1 MLIDP
6 TILAR
11 AEQYA
16 NRRQIVL
23 TGVLGAGKDGSVW
36 LTSRRSALKIHVIS
50 ESYII
55 ERNAYFRLR
64 DLNVEEI
71 ADFSVPALV
80 DHDDELLAIEMT
92 VVTPPFLLD
101 FASAIF
107 DEPPDF
113 IEDEGHTFE
122 DFIRARFDEHTQQ
135 VLDLYHELAAS
146 TGIYLPDMHLQN
158 VKFADPLRPQA

>member
-1 MLIDP
+1 MFINP

-16 NRRQIVL
+16 GRRQMALGEI
-23 TGVLGAGKDGSVW
+23 LGAGKDGSVW
-36 LTSRRSALKIHVIS
+36 RTARTSALKIHAI
-50 ESYII
+50 EASYRI

-64 DLNVEEI
+64 DLKVEEV
-71 ADFSVPALV
+71 AGFAVPTIL

-92 VVTPPFLLD
+92 TVTPPFLLD

-122 DFIRARFDEHTQQ
+122 DFIRARFDEHTQA
-135 VLDLYHELAAS
+135 VLDLYDELAAR
-146 TGIYLPDMHLQN
+146 TGIFLPDMHSQN
-158 VKFADPLRPQA
+158 VKFG